1 MNLLMTFR
9 ALAIRQSNVI
19 VVIVIVVVVVVVVV
33 VDDDDDDRRAI
44 QLVRK
49 NSRKMFFN

>member
-19 VVIVIVVVVVVVVV
+19 VVIVVVVVVVV